1 MLLSEPYTPAVGFP
15 HRNPQTTSSRL
26 RQNLSYYDSVPLTS
40 PFTQSSEL
48 GFEVDTSL
56 EGQGISQSSAA
67 TQSFPSHPFD
77 VQTSLIGFDNI
88 PTIAL
93 PRDVQTYQGAQ
104 YKLSSDAL
112 ALFSRVNQMNTD
124 SSWLSA
130 GPLTPRSATRF
141 APQHHRESSLS
152 SLGSADPASPYS
164 HTTSQPH
171 VAVADSVFDGIH
183 GLPSVDDFSS
193 NYQVATNTKSFPGQE
208 AFYPNYPNYAPAAA
222 TAHTYSNKNMSSSRQ
237 ENNNGR
243 SLLPTPGFPH
253 NSQQQSSNR
262 PRPISVASSVADDSP
277 ATPVGEPDE
286 TEMRRKNG
294 ESAAP
299 HRRSVTSL
307 YLHSPNAAFNGIP
320 KLDRTMTDIY
330 SDELFN
336 PNFTITS
343 ASPAQAHVSPTN
355 EVFAQRLQ
363 AANSQHLSA
372 VPSPA
377 STASHGSPFRHGS
390 PLAPA
395 PSHDF
400 SSGTSAHMVFGSS
413 QQLREQRKAAQ
424 DAQAMR
430 QQLAQDSNSG
440 TPQTIS
446 PKDAVIHTPEDGE
459 ADFPL
464 FPKQEADA
472 SFNVSH
478 MDHVPQTTQSFN
490 MPADARAFAYT
501 AAQATASLATPQQYS
516 FLPAV
521 NQPQQQNQS
530 SHLHATVE
538 SRQNSADSARS
549 DSSQDGT
556 GLQRPMGM
564 TADGGTYTCTY
575 HGCTLRFDT
584 PALLQKHKREGHRN
598 AHGITG
604 SRRSESVGLVAGTGT
619 SNSDGASAGMTS
631 ALLNTQAGPHKCER
645 INPSTN
651 KPCNIMFSRPYD
663 LTRHEDTIHNARK
676 QKVRCDLC
684 SEEKTFSR
692 ADALTRHYRVCHPHH
707 EVPGKHRRRGGQQ
720 HV

>member
-1 MLLSEPYTPAVGFP
+1 
-15 HRNPQTTSSRL
+15 
-26 RQNLSYYDSVPLTS
+26 
-40 PFTQSSEL
+40 
-48 GFEVDTSL
+48 
-56 EGQGISQSSAA
+56 
-67 TQSFPSHPFD
+67 
-77 VQTSLIGFDNI
+77 
-88 PTIAL
+88 
-93 PRDVQTYQGAQ
+93 
-104 YKLSSDAL
+104 
-112 ALFSRVNQMNTD
+112 
-124 SSWLSA
+124 
-130 GPLTPRSATRF
+130 
-141 APQHHRESSLS
+141 
-152 SLGSADPASPYS
+152 
-164 HTTSQPH
+164 
-171 VAVADSVFDGIH
+171 
-183 GLPSVDDFSS
+183 
-193 NYQVATNTKSFPGQE
+193 
-208 AFYPNYPNYAPAAA
+208 
-222 TAHTYSNKNMSSSRQ
+222 
-237 ENNNGR
+237 
-243 SLLPTPGFPH
+243 
-253 NSQQQSSNR
+253 
-262 PRPISVASSVADDSP
+262 
-277 ATPVGEPDE
+277 
-286 TEMRRKNG
+286 
-294 ESAAP
+294 
-299 HRRSVTSL
+299 
-307 YLHSPNAAFNGIP
+307 
-320 KLDRTMTDIY
+320 MTDIY

-430 QQLAQDSNSG
+430 QQLAQDSNTG

-459 ADFPL
+459 PDFPL
-464 FPKQEADA
+464 FPKEEADA
-472 SFNVSH
+472 SFTVSQ
-478 MDHVPQTTQSFN
+478 MDHVPETTQSFN
-490 MPADARAFAYT
+490 MSGDARAFAYA

-516 FLPAV
+516 FLPPV
-521 NQPQQQNQS
+521 HQPQPQTQS
-530 SHLHATVE
+530 LHLGTTE
-538 SRQNSADSARS
+538 SRQSSADAGQSE
-549 DSSQDGT
+549 SSQDDT
-556 GLQRPMGM
+556 RLQRPTRT

-604 SRRSESVGLVAGTGT
+604 SRRSESVGLAAAPGA
-619 SNSDGASAGMTS
+619 GASMPS
-631 ALLNTQAGPHKCER
+631 VLLNTQAGPHKCER

-684 SEEKTFSR
+684 NEEKTFSR

>member
-1 MLLSEPYTPAVGFP
+1 MLEYIRASTAQAVLAIMLLNEPYTPAVAFP
-15 HRNPQTTSSRL
+15 HCNFQTSSPRHRQNYRFHESVPQTSRFSD
-26 RQNLSYYDSVPLTS
+26 NN
-40 PFTQSSEL
+40 EL
-48 GFEVDTSL
+48 GFEGNTSFSAPD
-56 EGQGISQSSAA
+56 ISQLPAA
-67 TQSFPSHPFD
+67 SQSFPLQPLD
-77 VQTSLIGFDNI
+77 GQTSLIGFDNV

-93 PRDVQTYQGAQ
+93 PRDVQAHQGAS

-112 ALFSRVNQMNTD
+112 ALFGRVNQMNTD

-130 GPLTPRSATRF
+130 GPLTPKSATRF
-141 APQHHRESSLS
+141 AHQHHRESSLS
-152 SLGSADPASPYS
+152 SLGSAGPASPYS

-171 VAVADSVFDGIH
+171 VAVADSPFDGIH
-183 GLPSVDDFSS
+183 GLPSVDDFSN
-193 NYQVATNTKSFPGQE
+193 NYQVATTTKPFLGQE
-208 AFYPNYPNYAPAAA
+208 AFYPNYPNYAPASA
-222 TAHTYSNKNMSSSRQ
+222 TSHTGYSNNNMGSTRQ
-237 ENNNGR
+237 QANGR
-243 SLLPTPGFPH
+243 SLLPTSGFSH
-253 NSQQQSSNR
+253 NSQQQQSSNR
-262 PRPISVASSVADDSP
+262 ARPTSVTSSVTDDLP
-277 ATPVGEPDE
+277 VTPVGEPDDME
-286 TEMRRKNG
+286 TRRKN
-294 ESAAP
+294 
-299 HRRSVTSL
+299 
-307 YLHSPNAAFNGIP
+307 AFHGVP

-377 STASHGSPFRHGS
+377 SSASHGSPFRHGS

-395 PSHDF
+395 PNHDF

-430 QQLAQDSNSG
+430 QQLAQDSNGG
-440 TPQTIS
+440 TPRTIS
-446 PKDAVIHTPEDGE
+446 PKDAVIHTPEEAE

-464 FPKQEADA
+464 FPKQEDDA

-478 MDHVPQTTQSFN
+478 MDHIPQTTQAFT
-490 MPADARAFAYT
+490 MPADARAFAYA
-501 AAQATASLATPQQYS
+501 AAQATANIPTQQYS
-516 FLPAV
+516 FLPPV
-521 NQPQQQNQS
+521 NQSQPQNQP
-530 SHLHATVE
+530 SHLGIAE
-538 SRQNSADSARS
+538 SRQNSADSVQS
-549 DSSQDGT
+549 ETSQDAT
-556 GLQRPMGM
+556 GLQRPMGT

-575 HGCTLRFDT
+575 HGCTLRFET

-604 SRRSESVGLVAGTGT
+604 TRRSESVGL
-619 SNSDGASAGMTS
+619 GASAGIGMTP

-684 SEEKTFSR
+684 NEEKTFSR

-720 HV
+720 HI